1 MNYYELLDKW
11 AKAGLNN
18 FKHELETN
26 PISNG
31 LLWTI
36 MDETDEM
43 TTIDIETWDEETLD
57 AEFLTRYEFDNNGNV
72 ID

>member
-1 MNYYELLDKW
+1 MNYYELLDEL
-11 AKAGLNN
+11 AKTGLDN
-18 FKHELETN
+18 FKHELGTN
-26 PISNG
+26 SIYDG

-57 AEFLTRYEFDNNGNV
+57 AEFLTRYEFDKNGKV
-72 ID
+72 I